1 MKPWPTTLSLLAAAG
16 LCAAAVYATR
26 PVARDVAL
34 FSDQGG
40 ALVEGLTD
48 PLAVKSLEVFSF
60 SKQSSR
66 VQAFKV
72 AFDGTRWAIPSH
84 SGYPADAAS
93 KVGAAA
99 AAFANLVK
107 ERVATDDKR
116 DHARFGVLAPDDQT
130 LSPDGVGTRVRLTDA
145 GGKVLADLIIGNPV
159 TPEGAPPTPES
170 GGAAS
175 AKRYIRHADSSRVYA
190 TTFSAG
196 FSTRFADWVQLDLLQ
211 LTQDLPIGVFIDR
224 YKIDEQSATLTSVSK
239 LTLTRAPQADDTGQ
253 RPWFMS
259 STNKDTPG
267 PGEPADSARINDML
281 AALSGLKIVGVRAKP
296 ANLAKVLSTPD
307 KSFKLGL
314 TDQLSL
320 QSRGFFLASDGRFVA
335 TEGQM
340 SVQTSEGIV
349 YSLWFGEGVPDTE
362 DAASGGRVGTQDPA
376 TPPATSS
383 DPIKLKPVSTGTARY
398 LMVSASFEPALL
410 PEPTKPQTLIDMEK
424 QAEAAAKAPPKPEDQ
439 APATPDGG
447 TPPPAPTVAPAPAV
461 DAQALEEARSAH
473 QAKIDVWKNQLD
485 SGKKKADQLAKRFSD
500 WYYVIDA
507 PSLDRLR
514 PTRAAL
520 TKPAAPSPTPPAAAP
535 PGADQPTPPAPPA
548 AGPN

>member
-26 PVARDVAL
+26 PITREVAL

-40 ALVEGLTD
+40 QLVEGLTD

-72 AFDGTRWAIPSH
+72 SFDGAHWVIPSH
-84 SGYPADAAS
+84 SGYPADAAA

-107 ERVATDDKR
+107 ERVASDDKR

-145 GGKVLADLIIGNPV
+145 AGKVLADLIVGNPV
-159 TPEGAPPTPES
+159 SPEGAAPAPDS
-170 GGAAS
+170 GSTAS
-175 AKRYIRHADSSRVYA
+175 TKRYIRHADSNRVYA

-196 FSTRFADWVQLDLLQ
+196 FSTRFADWVQVDLLQ
-211 LTQDLPIGVFIDR
+211 LTQDLPVGVFIDR
-224 YKIDEQSATLTSVSK
+224 YKIDEQTATLTNPSH
-239 LTLTRAPQADDTGQ
+239 LTLTRAAQADDTGQ

-259 STNKDTPG
+259 SKAKDTAA
-267 PGEPADSARINDML
+267 PGEAADSARINEML

-307 KSFKLGL
+307 KAFKLGL

-335 TEGQM
+335 NEGQM

-362 DAASGGRVGTQDPA
+362 DAASGGRVGTSDPA
-376 TPPATSS
+376 APPP
-383 DPIKLKPVSTGTARY
+383 DPAAAKKVTGTARY
-398 LMVSASFEPALL
+398 LMVSASFDAALL
-410 PEPTKPQTLIDMEK
+410 PEPVKPQALIDLEK
-424 QAEAAAKAPPKPEDQ
+424 QAEAAAQAAPAPTEPAPAAAPPE
-439 APATPDGG
+439 PATATSQG
-447 TPPPAPTVAPAPAV
+447 TPPASTTPLTPPAV
-461 DAQALEEARSAH
+461 DAKALEEARNAH
-473 QAKIDVWKNQLD
+473 QAKVDVWKNQLD
-485 SGKKKADQLAKRFSD
+485 SGKKKADQLAKRFAD

-507 PSLDRLR
+507 PSLDKLR
-514 PTRAAL
+514 PSRADLAKP
-520 TKPAAPSPTPPAAAP
+520 TPPPPPVPAAPPQSP
-535 PGADQPTPPAPPA
+535 
-548 AGPN
+548 